1 MKEYLVNIER
11 NGEMVLVGSLRG
23 ESHSDAQFCYA
34 TSYLSDSDARPIS
47 ISLPLQEYAFS
58 AEQTRNYFEGL
69 LPEGFTRRSVA
80 QWMHLDENDYLSILY
95 GLGRECLGA
104 VQITAEGEA
113 PEAAYEPISNE
124 QVRSLAAEGATK
136 STELV
141 MKSHLSLTGASG
153 KVGLYYDATHDAWY
167 LPKGTAPST
176 HIVKQSHIRLNEIVT
191 NEQLCLLTAARC
203 GIEIPQSFIINTGAG
218 TESEV
223 LFATQRY
230 DRVFPDHPHVVS
242 GMPSPLRLH
251 QEDFAQAMGVPASAK
266 YETEEGRHMAGMF
279 EILRAHSEDPIRDQL
294 KLWDLIVF
302 NCLIGNTD
310 AHVKNFSLLY
320 DESLHSARLAPAY
333 DVVSTTVYEVS
344 TRNLA
349 FRIGTA
355 ATIDEISSAAFR
367 AAAKEAGLGE
377 KLAMRHASELTE
389 RFLPALRVSAEQL
402 ADTGYP
408 KAVELAEKIQQTSG
422 WHAVTAD

>member
-104 VQITAEGEA
+104 VQITVAGESL
-113 PEAAYEPISNE
+113 EAAYELISNE

-153 KVGLYYDATHDAWY
+153 KVGLYYDSMHDAWY

-176 HIVKQSHIRLNEIVT
+176 HIVKQSHIRLNEIVA

-203 GIEIPQSFIINTGAG
+203 GIEVPQSFIINTGGG

-230 DRVFPDHPHVVS
+230 DRVFSEHPHMVS

-251 QEDFAQAMGVPASAK
+251 QEDFAQVMGIPASAK
-266 YETEEGRHMAGMF
+266 YEMEEGRHMAGMF

-320 DESLHSARLAPAY
+320 DTSLHSVHLAPAY

-355 ATIDEISSAAFR
+355 ATIDEISVAAFR
-367 AAAKEAGLGE
+367 AAAKEVGLGE
-377 KLAMRHASELTE
+377 KLAMRRVKELAKK
-389 RFLPALRVSAEQL
+389 FYPALQESAKAL

-408 KAVELAEKIQQTSG
+408 KAVELAKKILQTSG
-422 WHAVTAD
+422 WKMIN